1 LEQEL
6 EKDLQSMDIRAC
18 PRRRMPRIAAKE
30 KPDIPKT
37 LWPTKRSRA
46 NQFCV
51 YNILNESS
59 KSTYRVVVYINGYK
73 LPCKVKLGLI
83 YGGLDEIDID
93 KVMVEN
99 TNKSLTVCLQQALMR
114 LLSQPFSYIVHTY
127 TQVGVFSI
135 GEVDI
140 YLRID
145 DDPYI
150 LLYHLSIPKGDISM
164 EIGWDRYSI

>member
-1 LEQEL
+1 
-6 EKDLQSMDIRAC
+6 M
-18 PRRRMPRIAAKE
+18 
-30 KPDIPKT
+30 
-37 LWPTKRSRA
+37 
-46 NQFCV
+46 
-51 YNILNESS
+51 
-59 KSTYRVVVYINGYK
+59 
-73 LPCKVKLGLI
+73 
-83 YGGLDEIDID
+83 DID